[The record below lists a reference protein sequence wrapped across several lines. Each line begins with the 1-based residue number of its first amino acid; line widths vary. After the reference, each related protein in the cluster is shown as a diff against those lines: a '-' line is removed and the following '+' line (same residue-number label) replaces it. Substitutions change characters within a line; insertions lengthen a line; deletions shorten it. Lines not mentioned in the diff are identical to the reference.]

1 MIRQLGPASLLCSFS
16 SAETQWIDLLK
27 ILGKLLDNK
36 DYCGSE
42 LFNPPLYFCAAYPK
56 FSKWQA
62 SCYLNQST
70 VLSLRHPNLL
80 FIEGREGVK

>member
-1 MIRQLGPASLLCSFS
+1 MIRQLCPVTLLCSFS

-27 ILGKLLDNK
+27 ILGKRLDNR

-42 LFNPPLYFCAAYPK
+42 PFEPPLYFCAAYPK

-70 VLSLRHPNLL
+70 VLSLRHKNLP